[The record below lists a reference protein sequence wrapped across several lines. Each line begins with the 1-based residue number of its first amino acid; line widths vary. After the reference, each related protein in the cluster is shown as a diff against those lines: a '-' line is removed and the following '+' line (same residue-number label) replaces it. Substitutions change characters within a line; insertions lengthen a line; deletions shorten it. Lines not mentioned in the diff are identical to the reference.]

1 MRIAASSRA
10 TAISQARREWGA
22 SGAVDPYLIAKGYRA
37 AGRLPSAKTFT
48 AREISN
54 PREGSVKRYS
64 GYRVVFLNGRYR
76 PVKQWSH
83 TEGLLFTAAEA
94 KRIAKKRNATLSK
107 RTNPR
112 KVRGRSTT
120 LRNMAFVTIRN
131 LPNGVVKI
139 SGRKMAGFHHGKGQE

>member
-1 MRIAASSRA
+1 MAAKRKRAKSKAETYSQWRKRILGIQKR
-10 TAISQARREWGA
+10 IRGM
-22 SGAVDPYLIAKGYRA
+22 G
-37 AGRLPSAKTFT
+37 
-48 AREISN
+48 N

-120 LRNMAFVTIRN
+120 LRNMAFVTIRK

-139 SGRKMAGFHHGKGQE
+139 SGRKRGNRK